1 MDPVNAPVLGSVDLS
16 ESAERRY
23 DPEEGYDNE
32 MVARFCAEHP
42 DLDTLEVILPDTNGV
57 LRGKWL
63 PGSGLPK
70 VFKNGVALPFSLFG
84 LDVWGR
90 EVEETGLHIETGD
103 QDGVCWPIG
112 ETLKL
117 VPWAERKTAQ
127 VLLSMYERD
136 GTPFNIDPRH
146 VLARMSDRLAE
157 HGLTATAAFELEFYL
172 FEEATGDGAP
182 PRPVFSTHLGP
193 TRQNMYALSDL
204 EALMPLVDE
213 IRRGAEMQGIAADA
227 AVSEAAPGQFELNLH
242 HRRDPLAAAD
252 DAVLL
257 RRLVIGA
264 ARKHGL
270 KASFMAKPF
279 AEFPGNGMHAH
290 VSLQDENGNIFADPE
305 HGEERL
311 GFAIQGLLETMQE
324 SLLLYISTFNGFRR
338 MQPGSYAP
346 TSMAWGHDNR
356 TVAVRVP
363 AGDAESR
370 RIEHRIAGADA
381 NPYLVLA
388 GILTGML
395 EGLEQRKPPP
405 RATTGNAY
413 EKRIKRLS
421 PWMDE
426 AIDAFEA
433 SERMKRALG
442 AEMHK
447 TLTEIKREEMT
458 AFGREISNLERETY
472 L

>member
-1 MDPVNAPVLGSVDLS
+1 MDPVTETLEDAPDRTFDGHDAADRDL
-16 ESAERRY
+16 
-23 DPEEGYDNE
+23 
-32 MVARFCAEHP
+32 VAQFCAEHP

-63 PGSGLPK
+63 PGNSLPK
-70 VFKNGVALPFSLFG
+70 IFKSGVAFPFSLFG

-103 QDGVCWPIG
+103 MDAICWPILD
-112 ETLKL
+112 TLKL

-127 VLLSMYERD
+127 VLLSMYDRD
-136 GTPFNIDPRH
+136 GTPFPIDPRH
-146 VLARMSDRLAE
+146 VLAGMIDKLAE
-157 HGLTATAAFELEFYL
+157 HGVTATAAFELEFYL
-172 FEEATGDGAP
+172 FEDIGSEGKP
-182 PRPVFSTHLGP
+182 PRPVFSTQLGP
-193 TRQNMYALSDL
+193 SRQNMYALSDL

-213 IRRGAEMQGIAADA
+213 IRRGAEEQGIAADA

-257 RRLVIGA
+257 RRLVMGV

-279 AEFPGNGMHAH
+279 AEWPGNGMHAH
-290 VSLQDENGNIFADPE
+290 VSLEDSKGNIFADPE

-311 GFAIQGLLETMQE
+311 GHAINGLLETMQE

-346 TSMAWGHDNR
+346 TSLTWGHDNR
-356 TVAVRVP
+356 TVALRVP
-363 AGDAESR
+363 AGEPAAR

-381 NPYLVLA
+381 NPYLVLT
-388 GILTGML
+388 GILAGMI
-395 EGLEQRKPPP
+395 EGLDQKKDPPP
-405 RATTGNAY
+405 PVKGNAY
-413 EKRIKRLS
+413 EAKTKRLS

-426 AIDAFEA
+426 AIDSFEA
-433 SERMKRALG
+433 SERMKRAVG
-442 AEMHK
+442 DEMHK
-447 TLTEIKREEMT
+447 TLTEIKREEMS

>member
-1 MDPVNAPVLGSVDLS
+1 MKPVAVAVDGSSGRRFKGPDAVERDVVD
-16 ESAERRY
+16 
-23 DPEEGYDNE
+23 
-32 MVARFCAEHP
+32 RFCAEHP

-63 PGSGLPK
+63 PGSALPK
-70 VFKNGVALPFSLFG
+70 IFKSGVALPFSLFG

-103 QDGVCWPIG
+103 MDAVCWPMLD
-112 ETLKL
+112 TLQL

-127 VLLSMYERD
+127 VLLSMYDRE
-136 GTPFNIDPRH
+136 GAPFAIDPRH
-146 VLARMSDRLAE
+146 VLARMCDKLSE
-157 HGLTATAAFELEFYL
+157 HGVTATAAFELEFYL
-172 FEEATGDGAP
+172 FEDSGSEGKP
-182 PRPVFSTHLGP
+182 PQPVFATHLGP

-213 IRRGAEMQGIAADA
+213 IRRGAEQQEIAADA

-257 RRLVIGA
+257 RRLVIGV

-279 AEFPGNGMHAH
+279 AEWPGNGMHAH
-290 VSLQDENGNIFADPE
+290 VSLEDSSGNIFAHPE

-311 GFAIQGLLETMQE
+311 GHAVNGLLETMPE

-346 TSMAWGHDNR
+346 TSLTWGHDNR
-356 TVAVRVP
+356 TVALRIP
-363 AGDAESR
+363 AGEPEAR

-381 NPYLVLA
+381 NPYLVLT
-388 GILTGML
+388 GILAGMI
-395 EGLEQRKPPP
+395 EGLDQKQDPP
-405 RATTGNAY
+405 RPIKGNAY
-413 EKRIKRLS
+413 EAKTKRLT

-433 SERMKRALG
+433 SERMKRAVG
-442 AEMHK
+442 EEMHK
-447 TLTEIKREEMT
+447 TLTAIKREEL
-458 AFGREISNLERETY
+458 ASFGREISNLERETY